1 MNNSGSE
8 QVRSKSAVYLLDDE
22 PELVACLSRVVEL
35 TGLEP
40 RAFTCARQFFEQVS
54 TFEQTSILA
63 LDLNMPEMD
72 GIEVM
77 RHLSTMDA
85 SPALILMSGHD
96 TRVLHS
102 AEKLGRAHNLEIIAS
117 LSKPILLDEF
127 REIIEHHAP
136 KLERQKQL
144 DTSLENDITCDELQL
159 ALQNNNLILHYQPQ
173 IDISSGKLL
182 GVEAL
187 VRWLHPQHGMIS
199 PDRFISIA
207 EQGGVINKLTHWV
220 IEQAVEQEQQWQR
233 KGLNIP
239 VSVNISAVDITSLT
253 LPEQVA
259 KLLADKKLDPT
270 QLTLEVTES
279 ALMGKLVTSLD
290 ILTRLRLKGLDL
302 SIDDFGTGY
311 SSLSQLH
318 RVPFTELKID
328 QSFVSMMTE
337 DEEARAIVRT
347 CIILGHE
354 LKMKVVAEGVET
366 AKQLALLKQMNCD
379 IAQGYFI
386 SRPIPAEQISSRYS
400 NK

>member
-1 MNNSGSE
+1 MNNLDSE
-8 QVRSKSAVYLLDDE
+8 QVRSKSTVYLLDDE
-22 PELVACLSRVVEL
+22 PELVAFLSRVVEL
-35 TGLEP
+35 TGLES
-40 RAFTCARQFFEQVS
+40 RGFTSARKFFEQVS
-54 TFEQTSILA
+54 AFEQTSILA

-77 RHLSTMDA
+77 RQLSTMD
-85 SPALILMSGHD
+85 SPPSLILMSGHD
-96 TRVLHS
+96 TRVLSS

-127 REIIEHHAP
+127 RDIIEHHAP
-136 KLERQKQL
+136 KSERQKQG
-144 DTSLENDITCDELQL
+144 DTSLENDITCSELQL
-159 ALQNNNLILHYQPQ
+159 ALQNNNLLLHYQPQ
-173 IDISSGKLL
+173 IDISSGQIL

-207 EQGGVINKLTHWV
+207 EQGGVINMLTHWV

-270 QLTLEVTES
+270 HLTLEVTES

-290 ILTRLRLKGLDL
+290 ILTRLRLKGLGL

-328 QSFVSMMTE
+328 HSFVSNMTE

-366 AKQLALLKQMNCD
+366 AEQLALLKQMNCD

-386 SRPIPAEQISSRYS
+386 SRPVSAEKISSKYTD
-400 NK
+400 K